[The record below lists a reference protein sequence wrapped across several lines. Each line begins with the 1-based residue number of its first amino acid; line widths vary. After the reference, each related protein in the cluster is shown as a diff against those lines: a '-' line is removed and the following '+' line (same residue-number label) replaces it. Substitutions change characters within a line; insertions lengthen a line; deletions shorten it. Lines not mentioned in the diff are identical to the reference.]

1 MGITLHYR
9 ATLLHADSLTQLTA
23 ELEDICRSME
33 WKYELIDE
41 VFDVGIAPEV
51 ISYIAGSSANQVHL
65 SGIIFKVHDQ
75 SEDIYMTF
83 DQQNRL
89 LAPINVIAGD
99 IYPTLDDMFW
109 VHTKTQLAGPDSHAL
124 ICRLL
129 RYLKDR
135 YFDQLEVLDEAN
147 YWESQ
152 DVKALQ
158 QAFIQTASAIE
169 IFKEVLEEQQVG
181 SSPKT
186 VEELA
191 QKIEELFR
199 RIIDRG
205 PGKTS

>member
-9 ATLLHADSLTQLTA
+9 ATLRNADTLAKLTA
-23 ELEDICRSME
+23 ELEDICLSME
-33 WKYELIDE
+33 WKYKLTDQ
-41 VFDVGIAPEV
+41 VMDAGIAPAV
-51 ISYIAGSSANQVHL
+51 IRHIAGTDADAVHL
-65 SGIIFKVHDQ
+65 KGIIFWVHEQ
-75 SEDIYMTF
+75 AEAIYLTF

-99 IYPTLDDMFW
+99 VYPTLDDMFW
-109 VHTKTQLAGPDSHAL
+109 AHTKTQFAGPDSHAV

-129 RYLKDR
+129 RYLSDR

-152 DVKALQ
+152 NVEELQ
-158 QAFIQTASAIE
+158 QAFNQTASAIE
-169 IFKEVLEEQQVG
+169 IFKEVLDSQAVDA
-181 SSPKT
+181 PKT

-199 RIIDRG
+199 KIIDRR
-205 PGKTS
+205 PGKS

>member
-1 MGITLHYR
+1 M
-9 ATLLHADSLTQLTA
+9 
-23 ELEDICRSME
+23 
-33 WKYELIDE
+33 
-41 VFDVGIAPEV
+41 GIAPEV
-51 ISYIAGSSANQVHL
+51 ITHIAGSDAKEIKL
-65 SGIIFKVHDQ
+65 KGIIFSVHDQ
-75 SEDIYMTF
+75 AESIFMTF
-83 DQQNRL
+83 DRQQRL

-109 VHTKTQLAGPDSHAL
+109 AHTKTQLAGPDSHAL

-152 DVKALQ
+152 DVEALQ
-158 QAFIQTASAIE
+158 RAFVQTASAIE
-169 IFKEVLEEQQVG
+169 IFKEVLEEQQAS

-199 RIIDRG
+199 RIIDRR
-205 PGKTS
+205 PGN